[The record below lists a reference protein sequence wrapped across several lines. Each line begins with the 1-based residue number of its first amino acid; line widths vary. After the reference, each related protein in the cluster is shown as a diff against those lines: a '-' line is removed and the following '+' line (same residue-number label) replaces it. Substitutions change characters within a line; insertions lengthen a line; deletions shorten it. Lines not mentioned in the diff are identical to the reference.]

1 MSDYAIETQGLYK
14 IFGRKAALRDFSIQL
29 PKGGVHAMVGSN
41 GAGKSTLFRLLLGV
55 SSPSAGTSRV
65 LGLDSQALSPEARG
79 RIGLVNEEH
88 TLPVWMTVERLVAMQ
103 RAQYSRW
110 DEGAFREVI
119 SHFHVLPEQN
129 IGQLSRGERAGLNLA
144 MALAQNPEL
153 LILDEPTLG
162 LDVVAKQVFL
172 ESLLF
177 AADHDDCTIIYCS
190 HQMDEI
196 ERVAES
202 LIVLEH
208 GQLASFS
215 SLEDFCD
222 RVSCW
227 LVDVDAAVPLDRV
240 PGLLQ
245 SRDVDELRQLIVID
259 QDERFQ
265 ETLETLGARSVQRAP
280 IGFDRAVNAY
290 LNRNHH
296 GSELQRG
303 SELRRGSDLQ
313 VH

>member
-1 MSDYAIETQGLYK
+1 MSDYVIETEGLYK
-14 IFGRKAALRDFSIQL
+14 VFGRKVFGRKAALNNLSLKL
-29 PKGGVHAMVGSN
+29 PRGGVHALVGSN
-41 GAGKSTLFRLLLGV
+41 GAGKSTLFRVLLGITSPTSG
-55 SSPSAGTSRV
+55 SSKV
-65 LGLDSQALSPEARG
+65 LGTDSGHLDPEIRG

-88 TLPVWMTVERLVAMQ
+88 TLPVWMTVRQLVAMQ
-103 RAQYSRW
+103 RSQYASW

-119 SHFHVLPEQN
+119 RHFNVLSEQKV
-129 IGQLSRGERAGLNLA
+129 GQLSRGERAGLNLA
-144 MALAQNPEL
+144 MAMAQSPEL

-177 AADHDDCTIIYCS
+177 AADHDECTIIYCS

-202 LIVLEH
+202 LVVLERGH
-208 GQLASFS
+208 LASFS
-215 SLEDFCD
+215 SLESFCG
-222 RVSCW
+222 RISCW
-227 LVDVDAAVPLDRV
+227 LLELDGGIPLDPI

-245 SRDVDELRQLIVID
+245 SRKVDDLHQVVVLD
-259 QDERFQ
+259 QDERFR
-265 ETLETLGARSVQRAP
+265 EVLESLGARSVQRAP

-296 GSELQRG
+296 GTHQDRI
-303 SELRRGSDLQ
+303 
-313 VH
+313 H

>member
-1 MSDYAIETQGLYK
+1 MSDYVIETDGLYK
-14 IFGRKAALRDFSIQL
+14 VYGRKAALSNLSLQL
-29 PKGGVHAMVGSN
+29 PRGGVHALVGSN
-41 GAGKSTLFRLLLGV
+41 GAGKSTLFRILLGIT
-55 SSPSAGTSRV
+55 SPTVGSSRV
-65 LGLDSQALSPEARG
+65 LGTDSQSLDPRIRG
-79 RIGLVNEEH
+79 RIGWVNEEH
-88 TLPVWMTVERLVAMQ
+88 TLPVWMTVEQLVDMQ
-103 RAQYSRW
+103 RAQYESW

-119 SHFHVLPEQN
+119 RHFNVLSEQKV
-129 IGQLSRGERAGLNLA
+129 GQLSRGERAGLNLA
-144 MALAQNPEL
+144 MALAQSPEL

-177 AADHDDCTIIYCS
+177 AADHDECTIIYCS

-202 LIVLEH
+202 LVILER
-208 GQLASFS
+208 GRLASFS
-215 SLEDFCD
+215 SLESFCE

-227 LVDVDAAVPLDRV
+227 LLELDGGLPLDRI
-240 PGLLQ
+240 PSLLQ
-245 SRDVDELRQLIVID
+245 TREVDDLTQVVVLD

-265 ETLETLGARSVQRAP
+265 EVLESFGARSVQRAP

-296 GSELQRG
+296 GTRLEI
-303 SELRRGSDLQ
+303 
-313 VH
+313 H

>member
-1 MSDYAIETQGLYK
+1 MSDYVIETDGLYK
-14 IFGRKAALRDFSIQL
+14 VYGRKAALSNLSLHL
-29 PKGGVHAMVGSN
+29 PRGGVHALVGSN
-41 GAGKSTLFRLLLGV
+41 GAGKSTLFRILLGI
-55 SSPSAGTSRV
+55 SSPTVGWSRV
-65 LGLDSQALSPEARG
+65 LGTDSQTLSPKTRG
-79 RIGLVNEEH
+79 KIGWVNEEH
-88 TLPVWMTVERLVAMQ
+88 TLPVWMTVEQLVDMQ
-103 RAQYSRW
+103 RAQYKSW

-119 SHFHVLPEQN
+119 RHFNVLSEQKV
-129 IGQLSRGERAGLNLA
+129 GQLSRGERAGLNLA
-144 MALAQNPEL
+144 MAMAQSPEL

-177 AADHDDCTIIYCS
+177 AADHDECTIVYCS

-202 LIVLEH
+202 LVILER
-208 GQLASFS
+208 GRLASFS
-215 SLEDFCD
+215 SLESFCE

-227 LVDVDAAVPLDRV
+227 LLELDGGLPLDRI

-245 SRDVDELRQLIVID
+245 TREVDDLTQVVVLD

-265 ETLETLGARSVQRAP
+265 EVLESFGARSVQRAP

-296 GSELQRG
+296 GTRLEI
-303 SELRRGSDLQ
+303 
-313 VH
+313 H